1 MSNELFT
8 ILTTHSD
15 FTINQNEYSFDITN
29 LSSFITIEQKT
40 ITFLVQNPTIEFTI
54 IQSPPVELVVNPM
67 GLQGIQGTQG
77 VPGVGSVTTIYNEQP
92 AGLINGS
99 NNVFTT
105 SVSFQPGKVSVFIN
119 GLLQKFI
126 THYQTTGTNTI
137 LLNDSLTVGDQ
148 IQVNYII
155 L

>member
-1 MSNELFT
+1 
-8 ILTTHSD
+8 
-15 FTINQNEYSFDITN
+15 
-29 LSSFITIEQKT
+29 
-40 ITFLVQNPTIEFTI
+40 
-54 IQSPPVELVVNPM
+54 M
-67 GLQGIQGTQG
+67 GLQGLQGPQG
-77 VPGVGSVTTIYNEQP
+77 LPGVGNVVTIYNEQP

-105 SVSFQPGKVSVFIN
+105 ASSFQPGKVSVFIN
-119 GLLQKFI
+119 GLMQKII
-126 THYQTTGTNTI
+126 THFQTTGNNTI